1 MQLCANCSQER
12 QDREA
17 KVKDA
22 VEEEEILEELH
33 NKAVGS
39 SSVPITDWCWLTARR
54 VGRTRYGQRTR

>member
-22 VEEEEILEELH
+22 VEEEEILEEMH
-33 NKAVGS
+33 NNAVS
-39 SSVPITDWCWLTARR
+39 SAPWCH
-54 VGRTRYGQRTR
+54 